1 MWLSPVTV
9 TAPEAEPVELAK
21 AKQYLR
27 IDAGDE
33 SFDDEVETF
42 IAASRAEIEQI
53 CNTRMITQEVLL
65 AASGFTDLQHHL
77 PIGPVQDIV
86 SINYVDADGE
96 EQLLAAEN
104 YELVASVLDAQII
117 KTPGWVLPVIADRA
131 DAVRVTATVGY
142 GDAGTDVPRDL
153 YFVIL
158 QAIRAKFDGREIS
171 LEHMLVNHR
180 IWLS

>member
-1 MWLSPVTV
+1 MWHSPVTV
-9 TAPEAEPVELAK
+9 TAAEAEPVDLAK

-65 AASGFTDLQHHL
+65 VASGFADLEHL

-86 SINYVDADGE
+86 SIEYIDANGD

-104 YELVASVLDAQII
+104 YELVACLLDAQVIGV
-117 KTPGWVLPVIADRA
+117 PGFVWPTIANRA

-142 GDAGTDVPRDL
+142 GNAAADVPRDL

-158 QAIRAKFDGREIS
+158 QAIRAKFDGRELAI
-171 LEHMLVNHR
+171 EHLLVNHR
-180 IWLS
+180 IWLV

>member
-1 MWLSPVTV
+1 MWLSPVSV
-9 TAPEAEPVELAK
+9 TAAQAEPVDLAK

-53 CNTRMITQEVLL
+53 CNTRMITQDVMLV
-65 AASGFTDLQHHL
+65 ASSFADLEHL

-86 SINYVDADGE
+86 TIQYVNTDGV

-104 YELVASVLDAQII
+104 YELVAGVLDAQII
-117 KTPGWVLPVIADRA
+117 GVPGFVWPTIASRA
-131 DAVRVTATVGY
+131 DAVRVTVSVGY
-142 GDAGTDVPRDL
+142 GDASTDVPRDL

-158 QAIRAKFDGREIS
+158 QAIRAKFEGREIAI
-171 LEHMLVNHR
+171 EHMLVNHR
-180 IWLS
+180 IWLA

>member
-1 MWLSPVTV
+1 MWLSPVTL
-9 TAPEAEPVELAK
+9 TAPTAEPVDLAK

-42 IAASRAEIEQI
+42 IAASRAEVETI

-65 AASGFTDLQHHL
+65 IASTFADLEHL
-77 PIGPVQDIV
+77 PIGPVQ
-86 SINYVDADGE
+86 SIDAVHYIDANGE
-96 EQLLAAEN
+96 EQLVDEASYA
-104 YELVASVLDAQII
+104 LVGGMLDARIVAGQ
-117 KTPGWVLPVIADRA
+117 GFAWPVARTRV

-142 GDAGTDVPRDL
+142 GDAGTDLPRDL
-153 YFVIL
+153 YLAIL
-158 QAIRAKFDGREIS
+158 QGVRAHFDGRNLSMER
-171 LEHMLVNHR
+171 LLVNHR

>member
-1 MWLSPVTV
+1 MWLSPVTI
-9 TAPEAEPVELAK
+9 TAPEAEPVDLAK

-27 IDAGDE
+27 IDAGDD
-33 SFDDEVETF
+33 SFDDEVESF

-53 CNTRMITQEVLL
+53 CNTRMITQDVLL
-65 AASGFTDLQHHL
+65 VASGFADLQHL
-77 PIGPVQDIV
+77 PIGPVQDVVTVHYI
-86 SINYVDADGE
+86 DADGE

-104 YELVASVLDAQII
+104 YELVVGVLDAQII
-117 KTPGWVLPVIADRA
+117 KVSGFVWPVIADRP

-142 GDAGTDVPRDL
+142 GDAGTALPRDL

-158 QAIRAKFDGREIS
+158 QAVRAKFDGREIAI
-171 LEHMLVNHR
+171 EHMLVNHR

>member
-42 IAASRAEIEQI
+42 IAASRAEVEQI
-53 CNTRMITQEVLL
+53 CNTRMITQDVLL
-65 AASGFTDLQHHL
+65 TARRFSDLDHL

-86 SINYVDADGE
+86 TVQYIDADGE
-96 EQLLAAEN
+96 EQLLPAEN
-104 YELVASVLDAQII
+104 YELVAGVLDAQII
-117 KTPGWVLPVIADRA
+117 KVPGFVWPVIADRA

-142 GDAGTDVPRDL
+142 GDAGTDLPRDL

-158 QAIRAKFDGREIS
+158 QAIRAKFDGREIAI
-171 LEHMLVNHR
+171 EHMLVNHR

>member
-1 MWLSPVTV
+1 MWLSPVTT
-9 TAPEAEPVELAK
+9 TAPEAEPVDLAK

-53 CNTRMITQEVLL
+53 CNTRMITQDVLL
-65 AASGFTDLQHHL
+65 ATSSFSDLEHL
-77 PIGPVQDIV
+77 PIGPVQEIV
-86 SINYVDADGE
+86 SIEYLDAAGD

-104 YELVASVLDAQII
+104 YELVPGVLDAQII
-117 KTPGWVLPVIADRA
+117 KVPGFVWPVIADRA
-131 DAVRVTATVGY
+131 DAVRVTAKVGY

-158 QAIRAKFDGREIS
+158 QAIRAKFDGREIA

>member
-9 TAPEAEPVELAK
+9 TAAEAEPVDLAK
-21 AKQYLR
+21 AKQYVR

-65 AASGFTDLQHHL
+65 VASSFADLEHL
-77 PIGPVQDIV
+77 PIGPVQDI
-86 SINYVDADGE
+86 ITIQYVNTDGV

-104 YELVASVLDAQII
+104 YELVAGVLDAQII
-117 KTPGWVLPVIADRA
+117 GVPGFVWPTIASRA
-131 DAVRVTATVGY
+131 DAVRVTVSVGY

-158 QAIRAKFDGREIS
+158 QAIRAKFDGREIG
-171 LEHMLVNHR
+171 LENMLVNHR
-180 IWLS
+180 IWLV